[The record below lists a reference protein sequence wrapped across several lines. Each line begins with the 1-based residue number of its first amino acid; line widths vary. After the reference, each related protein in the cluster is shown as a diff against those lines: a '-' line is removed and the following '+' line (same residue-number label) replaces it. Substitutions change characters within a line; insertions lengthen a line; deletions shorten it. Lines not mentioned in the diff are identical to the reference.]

1 MSNIWGFLLQTLSV
15 SLTAA
20 LLLAVKW
27 LLADKLSPR
36 WQYGV
41 WSVLTL
47 RALIPAGTARSLLP
61 ALPLW
66 LETGKGMAE
75 GRLSSAYSA
84 VYRPIHLDH
93 VFPVL
98 SGPPVSLTDWLLVV
112 YAAGV
117 VLFLA
122 WYLFSY
128 LRLRRLLA
136 RGTPAGAELEAQ
148 LARVGERYG
157 LRPCRAVRVR
167 GLPSAFV
174 CGVLR
179 PVLAVPEGEAVDDK
193 VLLHELLHLKHR
205 DALQSLGWALL
216 RSLHWCNPFLWY
228 VFDRVGNDMESL
240 CDQRVLEQLE
250 GEERREYGKILLS
263 MANDRYPRAPGTTS
277 LSNGGKNIARRITA
291 IVRFKKYPRGMAL
304 VSVCAALV
312 LASPAL
318 YGTAAAY
325 GFSDFSPA
333 WAKEL
338 DRAMAMARINR
349 CTTLAG
355 ALDTYAKGLIEA
367 NGVYI
372 ATASPLSRH
381 QQLEA
386 EMRRSAE
393 EEGWVAYH
401 LDRGPW
407 LDGIEKMKGYTIC
420 DITPAEDGRFHA
432 WLEFPVS
439 YFLSE
444 SGEGFV
450 KNEGGETLG
459 GSVLV
464 PVSVWE
470 EDGWVVEEAG
480 ERVCSYRSYGQVQ
493 YYGDAIPWL
502 RELTAQSPHGTV
514 TIQNRTVYTID
525 NQNQADGF
533 FGWTS
538 FNLTPMVDA
547 QWQEAWIYL
556 SYHYIPGDSLS
567 SQPREYA
574 GIMVAELDDP
584 DQEVEFPAMPVGSQG
599 GASSGP
605 NGEFDWNSVPVT
617 GEDWGGAVS
626 GGGGT
631 YADQWGDGPVSL
643 PPAYRVRLYW
653 DGNMVEELTL
663 TEEGA
668 L

>member
-1 MSNIWGFLLQTLSV
+1 MNNIWGFLLQTLSL
-15 SLTAA
+15 SRTAV

-41 WSVLTL
+41 WSILAL

-66 LETGKGMAE
+66 LETWKGMAE
-75 GRLSSAYSA
+75 RGLNSTYSA
-84 VYRPIHLDH
+84 VYQPIHLDH

-98 SGPPVSLTDWLLVV
+98 SGRPASLTDWLLVL

-117 VLFLA
+117 VLSLA
-122 WYLFSY
+122 WYLLSY
-128 LRLRRLLA
+128 LRLRLLLA
-136 RGTPAGAELEAQ
+136 RGTPAGPELQEQ

-157 LRPCRAVRVR
+157 LKPCRAVQVR

-174 CGVLR
+174 CGVVR
-179 PVLAVPEGEAVDDK
+179 PVLAVPDGEAVDDK
-193 VLLHELLHLKHR
+193 VLLHELLHLNHL
-205 DALQSLGWALL
+205 DALQSLGWAFL

-228 VFDRVGNDMESL
+228 AFDRVGNDMESL
-240 CDQRVLEQLE
+240 CDQRVLERLE

-263 MANDRYPRAPGTTS
+263 MANDRYPRSPGTTS
-277 LSNGGKNIARRITA
+277 LSNGGKNIARRIAA

-304 VSVCAALV
+304 VSVCAVVV

-318 YGTAAAY
+318 WGTAAAY
-325 GFSDFSPA
+325 GFSDFSPGPI
-333 WAKEL
+333 KEL

-372 ATASPLSRH
+372 AAASPLSRH
-381 QQLEA
+381 QELEA
-386 EMRRSAE
+386 EMRYSVE
-393 EEGWVAYH
+393 SEGWVAYH

-407 LDGIEKMKGYTIC
+407 LDGMDKNGGYTIY
-420 DITPAEDGRFHA
+420 DITPAGDGRFHA

-439 YFLSE
+439 YFLAE
-444 SGEGFV
+444 SGKGGV
-450 KNEGGETLG
+450 KDENGETLR

-464 PVSVWE
+464 PVYIWQ

-480 ERVCSYRSYGQVQ
+480 ERICSYRGYGQTQ

-502 RELTAQSPHGTV
+502 RELTAQTQWGTV
-514 TIQNRTVYTID
+514 TIQNRTVYTVD
-525 NQNQADGF
+525 NQTQTDSF

-538 FNLTPMVDA
+538 FNLTPRVDA
-547 QWQEAWIYL
+547 QFKEALTWVHY
-556 SYHYIPGDSLS
+556 SYSCLENTVDH
-567 SQPREYA
+567 QPQTSI

-584 DQEVEFPAMPVGSQG
+584 DQEVEFPQEYLG
-599 GASSGP
+599 GY
-605 NGEFDWNSVPVT
+605 
-617 GEDWGGAVS
+617 
-626 GGGGT
+626 GGGSSSDGFSWDSLLIGGGDQNYEVAGGSGD
-631 YADQWGDGPVSL
+631 YAHDLENNPAPL
-643 PPAYRVRLYW
+643 HPAYRVRLFW
-653 DGNMVEELTL
+653 DGEMVEELTL
-663 TEEGA
+663 TEEDA